1 MNDKLTPLSDKV
13 IFITGAA
20 KGLGRSLALKCADD
34 GANLILC
41 DKELRDLE
49 IIYDEILEKHSHEA
63 LLLPVNFEG
72 AIIDD
77 YLNIASRVEERY
89 SAINALIINAA
100 SLGELAPIPHYDPLV
115 WARVFQVNIH
125 SAFLLLKHL
134 DPIFEKKKSSNIIFT
149 LAPEVQIAKPFWGAY
164 AVSKKALLGL
174 MELTAK
180 EMEIHSNVKVN
191 GVVPSPM
198 RTDLYRQA
206 YPAADY
212 SQLDKP
218 EKNTSIYLELM
229 SAMSDY
235 PSGVVI
241 KNGE

>member
-1 MNDKLTPLSDKV
+1 MNDKLSPLSDKA
-13 IFITGAA
+13 IFLTGAA
-20 KGLGRSLALKCADD
+20 KGLGRSLALKCADC

-49 IIYDEILEKHSHEA
+49 ILQDEIFEKYGQTA
-63 LLLPVNFEG
+63 LLVPVNFEG
-72 AIIDD
+72 ATIED
-77 YLNIASRVEERY
+77 YLSIASRVEEEY
-89 SAINALIINAA
+89 STINSLILNAA
-100 SLGELAPIPHYDPLV
+100 SLGELAPISHYDPLV

-134 DPIFEKKKSSNIIFT
+134 DSILDKKKSSNIIFT
-149 LAPEVQIAKPFWGAY
+149 LAPEVQKAKPFWGAY

-191 GVVPSPM
+191 GIIPSPM

-206 YPAADY
+206 YPAGDY
-212 SQLDKP
+212 TQLDNP
-218 EKNTSIYLELM
+218 EENTSIYIDLM
-229 SAMSDY
+229 SSGSNY
-235 PSGVVI
+235 RSGVVL
-241 KNGE
+241 ES

>member
-1 MNDKLTPLSDKV
+1 MNDKSTPLSNKV

-20 KGLGRSLALKCADD
+20 KGLGRSLALKCADG

-41 DKELRDLE
+41 DKDLRDLE
-49 IIYDEILEKHSHEA
+49 LVYDEIAEKYHHEA

-72 AIIDD
+72 AVIDD
-77 YLNIASRVEERY
+77 YLRIASRIEEKH
-89 SAINALIINAA
+89 STINSLILNAA
-100 SLGELAPIPHYDPLV
+100 SLGELAPIAHYDPLV

-134 DPIFEKKKSSNIIFT
+134 DRIFEKKEPSNIIFT

-180 EMEIHSNVKVN
+180 EMEIYSNVKVN

-206 YPAADY
+206 YPAGDY
-212 SQLDKP
+212 SQVDNP
-218 EKNTSIYLELM
+218 EKNTSVYIDLM
-229 SAMSDY
+229 INGSDC
-235 PSGVVI
+235 PSGAVI
-241 KNGE
+241 KN

>member
-1 MNDKLTPLSDKV
+1 MNDKLATLSDRV

-20 KGLGRSLALKCADD
+20 KGLGRSLALRCAKD
-34 GANLILC
+34 GARLILC

-49 IIYDEILEKHSHEA
+49 IVYDEIFEKYHHEA

-72 AIIDD
+72 ATIDD
-77 YLNIASRVEERY
+77 YLNITSKIEEKY
-89 SAINALIINAA
+89 STINSLILNAA

-115 WARVFQVNIH
+115 WVRVFQVNIH
-125 SAFLLLKHL
+125 SAFLLLKHI

-149 LAPEVQIAKPFWGAY
+149 LAPEVQTAKPFWGAY

-191 GVVPSPM
+191 GIIPSPM

-218 EKNTSIYLELM
+218 EKNTSIFIDLM
-229 SAMSDY
+229 STESDY
-235 PSGVVI
+235 PSGFVI
-241 KNGE
+241 RN

>member
-1 MNDKLTPLSDKV
+1 MNDKLATLSDKV

-20 KGLGRSLALKCADD
+20 KGLGRSLALRCAKD
-34 GANLILC
+34 GARLILC

-49 IIYDEILEKHSHEA
+49 IVYDEIFEKYHHEA

-72 AIIDD
+72 ATIDD
-77 YLNIASRVEERY
+77 YLNITSKIEEKY
-89 SAINALIINAA
+89 STINSLILNAA

-115 WARVFQVNIH
+115 WVRVFQVNIH
-125 SAFLLLKHL
+125 SAFLLLKHI
-134 DPIFEKKKSSNIIFT
+134 DPIFEKNKSSNIIFT
-149 LAPEVQIAKPFWGAY
+149 LAPEVQTTKPFWGAY

-191 GVVPSPM
+191 GIIPSPM

-218 EKNTSIYLELM
+218 EKNTSIFIDLM
-229 SAMSDY
+229 STESDY
-235 PSGVVI
+235 PSGFVI
-241 KNGE
+241 RN